1 MWYMF
6 ANDGVQNLVQRR
18 SRQNSTANMEM
29 NLREIVVRQMS
40 EMKNSLLG
48 VEGNKAGLGQG
59 FAQLGPR
66 ISTALEIRRS

>member
-1 MWYMF
+1 MVH
-6 ANDGVQNLVQRR
+6 DGTDGSVDLVQQ

-48 VEGNKAGLGQG
+48 VEGNKDATQH
-59 FAQLGPR
+59 QLDLR
-66 ISTALEIRRS
+66 DL